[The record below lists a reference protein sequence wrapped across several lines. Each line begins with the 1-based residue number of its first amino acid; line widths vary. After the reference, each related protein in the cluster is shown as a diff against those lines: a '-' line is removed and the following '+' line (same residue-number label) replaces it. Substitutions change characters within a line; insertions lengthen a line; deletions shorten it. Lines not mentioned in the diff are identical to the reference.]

1 MDLVRAMQA
10 LSMISDRVNIKLLQ
24 KIRQELNQRLS
35 NTKFKVIDLVSFIQ
49 AEIRFGNSQ
58 QVKDLQK
65 LITMAP
71 DELNSKLIVNL
82 VEIYS

>member
-1 MDLVRAMQA
+1 MDLVRAIQA
-10 LSMISDRVNIKLLQ
+10 LSIISDKVNIKLLQ

-65 LITMAP
+65 LIIMAP
-71 DELNSKLIVNL
+71 EELNSKLIVNL

>member
-65 LITMAP
+65 LIIMAP
-71 DELNSKLIVNL
+71 EELNSKLIVNL